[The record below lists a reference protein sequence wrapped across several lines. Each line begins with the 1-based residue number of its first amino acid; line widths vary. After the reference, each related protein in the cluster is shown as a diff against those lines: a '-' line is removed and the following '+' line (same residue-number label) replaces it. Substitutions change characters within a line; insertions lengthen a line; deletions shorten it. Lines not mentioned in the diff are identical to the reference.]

1 MILSLLIL
9 GILLIIV
16 SILLLIKFKNEEDI
30 KYNRIN
36 KIYNEINEYND
47 TLDDIILNLDF
58 LINNN
63 DIKSTDKEKK
73 VKETVDLNNDKSSK
87 VSTDTKSKIYSLY
100 DKGNTIDEIAKL
112 LNKGKREIEIILK
125 LNNLNKF

>member
-9 GILLIIV
+9 GILLIII

-47 TLDDIILNLDF
+47 TLDDIILSLDF

-63 DIKSTDKEKK
+63 DIKSTSKEKESK
-73 VKETVDLNNDKSSK
+73 QAVNLDNHKSSK
-87 VSTDTKSKIYSLY
+87 VSTDTKRKIYSLY

-112 LNKGKREIEIILK
+112 LNKGKREVEIILK